1 MSRQKDK
8 GTKFETACVR
18 YLRKRLEDDRIDRA
32 AMRGNR
38 DAGDIHG
45 LVAHG
50 YRGIVECKDVADVPK
65 SRLERYKAQTIVER
79 GNADADFALLV
90 IHTKGVGET
99 RFGENDCHLQVR
111 DLERVMGGE
120 FRCLAGDSAK
130 EMWVRADLE
139 TVCKWIMCDFEKE
152 EEE

>member
-1 MSRQKDK
+1 VSRQKEK
-8 GTKFETACVR
+8 GTRFETACVR
-18 YLRKRLEDDRIDRA
+18 YLRKRLEDERIDRA

-65 SRLERYKAQTIVER
+65 SKLEAYREQTIVER

-99 RFGENDCHLQVR
+99 RFGDNACHLQVL
-111 DLERVMGGE
+111 DLEGVMGGE
-120 FRCLAGDSAK
+120 FTCLAGDTAK
-130 EMWVRADLE
+130 EMWIRTDLE
-139 TVCKWIMCDFEKE
+139 TICKFIMSDYE

>member
-1 MSRQKDK
+1 MSRQKEK
-8 GTKFETACVR
+8 GTRFETACVR
-18 YLRKRLEDDRIDRA
+18 YLRKRLEDERIDRA

-50 YRGIVECKDVADVPK
+50 YKGIVECKDYK
-65 SRLERYKAQTIVER
+65 SWSKSDLLDWQSQTVTER

-99 RFGENDCHLQVR
+99 RFGDNACHLQVR

-120 FRCLAGDSAK
+120 FTCLAGDTAK
-130 EMWVRADLE
+130 EMWIRADLE
-139 TVCKWIMCDFEKE
+139 TICKSIMSDYE

>member
-1 MSRQKDK
+1 MRPKDK
-8 GTKFETACVR
+8 GTRFETACVR
-18 YLRKRLEDDRIDRA
+18 YLRKRLEDERIDRA

-50 YRGIVECKDVADVPK
+50 YLGIVECKDVVDVPK
-65 SRLERYKAQTIVER
+65 SRLDKYREQTIVER

-90 IHTKGVGET
+90 IHREGVGDK
-99 RFGENDCHLQVR
+99 RFGDNDCHMQVR

-120 FRCLAGDSAK
+120 FRCLAGDTAK
-130 EMWVRADLE
+130 EMWVTANLE
-139 TVCKWIMCDFEKE
+139 TICKFIMSDYE

>member
-1 MSRQKDK
+1 
-8 GTKFETACVR
+8 VR
-18 YLRKRLEDDRIDRA
+18 YLRKRLEDERIDRA

-50 YRGIVECKDVADVPK
+50 YRGIVECKDYK
-65 SRLERYKAQTIVER
+65 SWSRSDLLDWQSQTVVER
-79 GNADADFALLV
+79 GNADADFALLGA
-90 IHTKGVGET
+90 HRKGVGET

-120 FRCLAGDSAK
+120 FTCLAGDTAK
-130 EMWVRADLE
+130 EMWIRADLE
-139 TVCKWIMCDFEKE
+139 TICKFIMSDYE

>member
-1 MSRQKDK
+1 MKPKDK
-8 GTKFETACVR
+8 GTRFETACVR
-18 YLRKRLEDDRIDRA
+18 YLRKRLEDERIDRA

-50 YRGIVECKDVADVPK
+50 YRGIVECKDYK
-65 SRLERYKAQTIVER
+65 SWSRSDLLDWQSQTVTER

-99 RFGENDCHLQVR
+99 RFGDNACHLQVR

-120 FRCLAGDSAK
+120 FRCLAGDTAK
-130 EMWVRADLE
+130 EMWIRADLE
-139 TVCKWIMCDFEKE
+139 TICKFIMSDYE

>member
-1 MSRQKDK
+1 MSRQKEK
-8 GTKFETACVR
+8 GTRFETACVR
-18 YLRKRLEDDRIDRA
+18 YLRKRLEDERIDRA

-50 YRGIVECKDVADVPK
+50 YLGIVECKDVVDVPK
-65 SRLERYKAQTIVER
+65 SRLDKYREQTIVER

-99 RFGENDCHLQVR
+99 RFGDNACHLQVR

-120 FRCLAGDSAK
+120 FTCLAGDTAK

-139 TVCKWIMCDFEKE
+139 TICKFIMSDYE

>member
-1 MSRQKDK
+1 VSRQKEK
-8 GTKFETACVR
+8 GTRFETACVR
-18 YLRKRLEDDRIDRA
+18 YLRKRLEDERIDRA

-50 YRGIVECKDVADVPK
+50 YLGIVECKDVADVPK
-65 SRLERYKAQTIVER
+65 SRLDKYRQQTIVER
-79 GNADADFALLV
+79 GNANADFALLV
-90 IHTKGVGET
+90 AHRKGVGET

-120 FRCLAGDSAK
+120 FTCLAGDTAK
-130 EMWVRADLE
+130 EMWIRTDLE
-139 TVCKWIMCDFEKE
+139 TICKFIMSDYE

>member
-1 MSRQKDK
+1 MKPKDK
-8 GTKFETACVR
+8 GTRFETACVR
-18 YLRKRLEDDRIDRA
+18 YLRKRLEDERIDRA

-50 YRGIVECKDVADVPK
+50 YLGIVECKDVVDVPK
-65 SRLERYKAQTIVER
+65 SRLDKYREQTIVER

-99 RFGENDCHLQVR
+99 RFGDNACHLQVC

-120 FRCLAGDSAK
+120 FTCLAGDAAK
-130 EMWVRADLE
+130 EMWIRTDLE
-139 TVCKWIMCDFEKE
+139 TICKFIMSDYE

>member
-1 MSRQKDK
+1 MRPKDK
-8 GTKFETACVR
+8 GTRFETACVR
-18 YLRKRLEDDRIDRA
+18 YLRKRLEDERIDRA

-50 YRGIVECKDVADVPK
+50 RKGIVECKDYK
-65 SRLERYKAQTIVER
+65 SWSRSDLLDWQSQTVTER

-99 RFGENDCHLQVR
+99 RFGDNACHLQVR

-120 FRCLAGDSAK
+120 FRCLAGDTAK
-130 EMWVRADLE
+130 EMWITANLE
-139 TVCKWIMCDFEKE
+139 TICKFIMSDFGE
-152 EEE
+152 E

>member
-8 GTKFETACVR
+8 GTKFETACVK
-18 YLRKRLEDDRIDRA
+18 YLRKRLEDDRIDRCA
-32 AMRGNR
+32 SHGNR
-38 DAGDIHG
+38 DQGDIGG
-45 LVAHG
+45 LRAHG
-50 YRGIVECKDVADVPK
+50 YEGIVECKDVADVPK
-65 SRLERYKAQTIVER
+65 SRLDKYRQQTIVER

-90 IHTKGVGET
+90 VHRKGVGET

-130 EMWVRADLE
+130 EMWVTANLE
-139 TVCKWIMCDFEKE
+139 TICKFIMCETE
-152 EEE
+152 EDE

>member
-1 MSRQKDK
+1 MRPKDK
-8 GTKFETACVR
+8 GTRFETACVR
-18 YLRKRLEDDRIDRA
+18 YLRKRLEDERIDRA

-45 LVAHG
+45 VVAHG
-50 YRGIVECKDVADVPK
+50 YKGIVECKCVKGVSK
-65 SRLERYKAQTIVER
+65 SLLYKYREQTIVER

-90 IHTKGVGET
+90 IHREGVGDK
-99 RFGENDCHLQVR
+99 RFGDNDCHMQVR

-120 FRCLAGDSAK
+120 FRCLAGDTAK
-130 EMWVRADLE
+130 EMWVTANLE
-139 TVCKWIMCDFEKE
+139 TICKFIMSDYE

>member
-1 MSRQKDK
+1 MKPKDK
-8 GTKFETACVR
+8 GTRFETACVR
-18 YLRKRLEDDRIDRA
+18 YLRKRLEDERIDRA

-50 YRGIVECKDVADVPK
+50 CKGIVECKDYK
-65 SRLERYKAQTIVER
+65 SWSRSDLLDWQSQTVTER

-99 RFGENDCHLQVR
+99 RFGDNACHLQVR

-120 FRCLAGDSAK
+120 FTCLAGDTAK
-130 EMWVRADLE
+130 EMWIRTDLE
-139 TVCKWIMCDFEKE
+139 TICKFIMSDYE